1 MKKLVYLA
9 LSLTL
14 GVSVANAQTT
24 APAAASKVVTNGPA
38 ITFVESKHDFGNI
51 KQGDVVEYTFNF
63 KNTGNQPLLISDVGV
78 TCGCTATDY
87 TKEPVAPGK
96 SGFVKAKFNSAYKS
110 GMQNKIITIKSNAT
124 AGDAQV
130 AIISNVIVP
139 TEASAKPTDAKKN

>member
-1 MKKLVYLA
+1 MKKLAVLA

-14 GVSVANAQTT
+14 GFSAAHAQTV
-24 APAAASKVVTNGPA
+24 APAATGKVATSGPA
-38 ITFVESKHDFGNI
+38 ITFTETKHDFGNI

-87 TKEPVAPGK
+87 TKTPVAPGQA
-96 SGFVKAKFNSAYKS
+96 GYVKAKFNSAYKS
-110 GMQNKIITIKSNAT
+110 GMQNKIITVKSNAT

-130 AIISNVIVP
+130 AIISNVVVP
-139 TEASAKPTDAKKN
+139 TEASARPAGIK

>member
-1 MKKLVYLA
+1 MKKLAVLA

-14 GVSVANAQTT
+14 GFSAAHAQTV
-24 APAAASKVVTNGPA
+24 APAATGKVVTTGPA
-38 ITFVESKHDFGNI
+38 ITFAETKHDFGNI

-87 TKEPVAPGK
+87 TKTPVAPGQ
-96 SGFVKAKFNSAYKS
+96 GGYVKAKFNSAYKS
-110 GMQNKIITIKSNAT
+110 GMQNKIITVKSNAT

-130 AIISNVIVP
+130 AIISNVVVP
-139 TEASAKPTDAKKN
+139 TEASAKPAGTK

>member
-1 MKKLVYLA
+1 MKKLVYLLA
-9 LSLTL
+9 LGFTL
-14 GVSVANAQTT
+14 SVSVANAQTT

-38 ITFVESKHDFGNI
+38 ITFVETKHDFGNI

-110 GMQNKIITIKSNAT
+110 GMQNKIITVKSNAVG
-124 AGDAQV
+124 GDAQV
-130 AIISNVIVP
+130 AIITNVIVP
-139 TEASAKPTDAKKN
+139 TEASAKPAN